1 MNHVRFRMYGRKKLD
16 GVWNVDYSER
26 IHRIYKVHSGN
37 GFCEAN
43 KKRIP
48 FRKGHL
54 YFIPQMA
61 DARLFTDPAQPI
73 DHTYFGFW
81 LYSPLML
88 EHVIEL
94 DLEQYP
100 LIDNVMDFFTILF
113 TENSSKSD
121 SLQDI
126 IYDQFNVLM
135 SLLDHELHFQ
145 YVTDSRI
152 VQALEFIHQNYN
164 QQIEIEELS
173 NRLHLDNSYFIR
185 LFKKYMRVSPFQ
197 YLKDYRLSMAI
208 SLLKAGNK
216 VSDVAEM
223 VGYSSVHAFSN
234 AVKKNMGIS
243 PSQLNQFY

>member
-81 LYSPLML
+81 MYSPLML
-88 EHVIEL
+88 DHVFEL
-94 DLEQYP
+94 DLEQFP
-100 LIDNVMDFFTILF
+100 
-113 TENSSKSD
+113 
-121 SLQDI
+121 
-126 IYDQFNVLM
+126 
-135 SLLDHELHFQ
+135 
-145 YVTDSRI
+145 
-152 VQALEFIHQNYN
+152 
-164 QQIEIEELS
+164 
-173 NRLHLDNSYFIR
+173 
-185 LFKKYMRVSPFQ
+185 
-197 YLKDYRLSMAI
+197 
-208 SLLKAGNK
+208 
-216 VSDVAEM
+216 
-223 VGYSSVHAFSN
+223 
-234 AVKKNMGIS
+234 
-243 PSQLNQFY
+243 

>member
-1 MNHVRFRMYGRKKLD
+1 MSWTFSQSFLLKIVVN
-16 GVWNVDYSER
+16 
-26 IHRIYKVHSGN
+26 
-37 GFCEAN
+37 
-43 KKRIP
+43 
-48 FRKGHL
+48 
-54 YFIPQMA
+54 QT
-61 DARLFTDPAQPI
+61 LFK
-73 DHTYFGFW
+73 
-81 LYSPLML
+81 
-88 EHVIEL
+88 
-94 DLEQYP
+94 
-100 LIDNVMDFFTILF
+100 ILF
-113 TENSSKSD
+113 MINLTCSCLCWITNF
-121 SLQDI
+121 I
-126 IYDQFNVLM
+126 FN
-135 SLLDHELHFQ
+135 
-145 YVTDSRI
+145 SRI